1 MTQFPVP
8 LTVSVFRQTCPL
20 NTLGRPLLALCVL
33 PSHPAFSLSAFQPNC
48 CSLLPDTPRSCYF
61 SCLDSYHPLSHQN
74 PTHLSASCL
83 HATSSKQGGDILL
96 VPPTR
101 GAPRHF
107 DWTAPIGVS
116 HMIYV
121 LLMSVPVSFP
131 PLYSKLLESK
141 NCISHI

>member
-1 MTQFPVP
+1 MP

-96 VPPTR
+96 IPPTR